1 MLAEFSLVTPL
12 LNSLLYINFLKQQQ
26 KKIDIRKVSKI
37 DTIWMLYNEN

>member
-26 KKIDIRKVSKI
+26 KKIDIMKVSKI